1 MLREAIGIGDTE
13 ELAKEDALR
22 QLGLDNA
29 NGVEFEIIKKA
40 EKKKFGLF
48 GGSPAKVKAIFDE
61 IDDDIVDSFV
71 KEPAV
76 EPVVE
81 KVIEDTKDTVEVNT
95 EAVVEP
101 VVEAVEEE
109 AVVADKVVNSDYSP
123 AEEARKYVENVLKA
137 MGLEDITVEV
147 KEEEGSAEIQ
157 LSGDQI
163 GAVIGRRGETLDALQ
178 YLAGLVANHVGNSYY
193 RITIN
198 IGNYREKREKT
209 LEILGRKL
217 AFKVLKTGR
226 NVSLEPMN
234 PYERR
239 IIHTAVHKVNGAI
252 SWSEG
257 EVTNRHVVIGPDP
270 EYKRPYRKNNYNNN
284 RGGRR
289 GYNNGY
295 DKRRNYN
302 NRNSKPNNNAPVDR
316 APKNEGESLS
326 LYGRV
331 ETNNNN

>member
-13 ELAKEDALR
+13 ELAKEDALH
-22 QLGLDNA
+22 QLGLSNA

-48 GGSPAKVKAIFDE
+48 GGSPAKVKAICDISDDILTDE
-61 IDDDIVDSFV
+61 IVKPVEEV
-71 KEPAV
+71 KEEVKSPVA
-76 EPVVE
+76 EVVE
-81 KVIEDTKDTVEVNT
+81 
-95 EAVVEP
+95 EAP
-101 VVEAVEEE
+101 VKEE
-109 AVVADKVVNSDYSP
+109 AVVVANEVQSDYSP

-137 MGLEDITVEV
+137 MGLEDITVDVTEG
-147 KEEEGSAEIQ
+147 EGSAEIQ
-157 LSGDQI
+157 LSGEQI

-198 IGNYREKREKT
+198 TGNYREKREKT

-295 DKRRNYN
+295 DKKRSYN
-302 NRNSKPNNNAPVDR
+302 NNRGNRPNSDSAPVDR
-316 APKNEGESLS
+316 APRNEGESFS
-326 LYGRV
+326 LYGKV
-331 ETNNNN
+331 ETKNN